1 MRDDFTKVFSSPLG
15 VPLGR
20 TESFEGESYKNE
32 LITQKI
38 QYMLN
43 RTQRMF
49 EYEGLPD
56 GIPRDI
62 LELYLQTIGY
72 AGVIDVDG
80 NLFVTWGTLGGVPNE
95 FYRPTKFIVANP
107 GLQRRFPEWQKHEY
121 TIGEDC
127 VIIRNDSLYMGL
139 YPAFNHYAN
148 MLVENEITMHIDSI
162 NRRIV
167 DLITAENDNA
177 YQSAKKYLADVSD
190 GKLGVISSKAFM
202 DGIQAQPYGGSA
214 RGSTELIEIEQYWN
228 AQWLQFSGL
237 NANHN
242 MKREAVMSGEAE
254 LNDDALL
261 PLTDEMLY
269 WREKGLKDV
278 EEMFGL
284 VASVSLSSAWS
295 DRETANEL
303 YEDKQEAE
311 TEKAE
316 AEADITEAEAEQAEE
331 QTNEQ
336 VKESADE
343 MTAET
348 AEETEDTYKS
358 ENSEEKDGKE

>member
-1 MRDDFTKVFSSPLG
+1 MKPDFTAMFSPLG
-15 VPLGR
+15 VPCGYV
-20 TESFEGESYKNE
+20 EEFSGPQYKRD

-49 EYEGLPD
+49 DYDGLPD

-72 AGVIDVDG
+72 AGVIDIDG
-80 NLFVTWGTLGGVPNE
+80 NLFITWGTLGGVPNE

-121 TIGEDC
+121 TIDEDC
-127 VIIRNDSLYMGL
+127 IIIRNDALYMGL

-148 MLVENEITMHIDSI
+148 MLTENEITMHIDSV
-162 NRRIV
+162 NRRVV
-167 DLITAENDNA
+167 DLLTAENDSGFN
-177 YQSAKKYLADVSD
+177 SAKKYLADVAD
-190 GKLGVISSKAFM
+190 GKQGVIMSKAFM
-202 DGIQAQPYGGSA
+202 DGITAQPYGGAA

-228 AQWLQFSGL
+228 GQWLNFTGL
-237 NANHN
+237 NANYN

-261 PLTDEMLY
+261 PLVDEMLY
-269 WREKGLKDV
+269 WREQGLKDV

-284 VASVSLSSAWS
+284 AASVSLSSAWGQ
-295 DRETANEL
+295 RAEANDL

-311 TEKAE
+311 AEKAE
-316 AEADITEAEAEQAEE
+316 AEADKAEAEAEAEAEAAEE
-331 QTNEQ
+331 QPE
-336 VKESADE
+336 
-343 MTAET
+343 ET
-348 AEETEDTYKS
+348 DTSEETE
-358 ENSEEKDGKE
+358 ESEETDGENNE

>member
-1 MRDDFTKVFSSPLG
+1 MKPDFTAMFSPLG
-15 VPLGR
+15 VPYGYV
-20 TESFEGESYKNE
+20 EEFEGSQYKRD

-49 EYEGLPD
+49 DYDGLPD

-72 AGVIDVDG
+72 AGVIDIDG
-80 NLFVTWGTLGGVPNE
+80 NLFITWGTLGGVPNE

-127 VIIRNDSLYMGL
+127 VIIRNDALYMGL

-148 MLVENEITMHIDSI
+148 ILTENEITMHIDSV

-167 DLITAENDNA
+167 DLLTAENDTGF
-177 YQSAKKYLADVSD
+177 QSAKKYLADVAD
-190 GKLGVISSKAFM
+190 GKQGVIMSKAFM
-202 DGIQAQPYGGSA
+202 DGITAQPYGGAA

-228 AQWLQFSGL
+228 GQWLNFTGL
-237 NANHN
+237 NANYN

-261 PLTDEMLY
+261 PLVDEMLY
-269 WREKGLKDV
+269 WREQGLKDV

-284 VASVSLSSAWS
+284 AASVSLSSAWGQ
-295 DRETANEL
+295 RAEANEL

-311 TEKAE
+311 TEKSE
-316 AEADITEAEAEQAEE
+316 AEADKAEKEAASEQPDVPEE
-331 QTNEQ
+331 PE
-336 VKESADE
+336 EP
-343 MTAET
+343 
-348 AEETEDTYKS
+348 EETEDTD
-358 ENSEEKDGKE
+358 EESEETDGENNE

>member
-1 MRDDFTKVFSSPLG
+1 MKRGFMSLFSSPLG
-15 VPLGR
+15 VPLGYS
-20 TESFEGESYKNE
+20 ESFEGEDYKRD

-49 EYEGLPD
+49 DYDGLPD

-72 AGVIDVDG
+72 AGVIDIDG
-80 NLFVTWGTLGGVPNE
+80 NLFITWGTLGGVPNE

-107 GLQRRFPEWQKHEY
+107 GLQRRFPNWQKHEY

-127 VIIRNDSLYMGL
+127 IIIRNDALYMGL

-148 MLVENEITMHIDSI
+148 MLTENEITMHVDSV

-167 DLITAENDNA
+167 DLITAENDNGFN
-177 YQSAKKYLADVSD
+177 SAKKYLADVAD
-190 GKLGVISSKAFM
+190 GKQGVIMSKAFM
-202 DGIQAQPYGGSA
+202 DGITAQPYGGAAS

-228 AQWLQFSGL
+228 GQWLNFTGL
-237 NANHN
+237 NANYN

-261 PLTDEMLY
+261 PLVDEMLY
-269 WREKGLKDV
+269 WREQGLKDV
-278 EEMFGL
+278 ENMFGL
-284 VASVSLSSAWS
+284 AASVSLSSAWGQ
-295 DRETANEL
+295 RAEANEL

-311 TEKAE
+311 TDKAEAEAEKAE
-316 AEADITEAEAEQAEE
+316 AEAEAAEE
-331 QTNEQ
+331 QP
-336 VKESADE
+336 
-343 MTAET
+343 
-348 AEETEDTYKS
+348 EETEETKETEETEETDG
-358 ENSEEKDGKE
+358 ENNE

>member
-1 MRDDFTKVFSSPLG
+1 MIHDIERVFGSPLG

-20 TESFEGESYKNE
+20 IESFEGEEYKRD

-49 EYEGLPD
+49 LYDDLPD
-56 GIPRDI
+56 GIPADI

-72 AGVIDVDG
+72 AGVIDISG
-80 NLFVTWGTLGGVPNE
+80 NLYVTWGTLGGVPNE
-95 FYRPTKFIVANP
+95 YYRPTKFIVANP
-107 GLQRRFPEWQKHEY
+107 GLQRKYPEWSKHEY

-148 MLVENEITMHIDSI
+148 MLVENEITMHVDSV

-177 YQSAKKYLADVSD
+177 YTSAKKYLADIAD
-190 GKLGVISSKAFM
+190 GKQGVISSKAFL
-202 DGIQAQPYGGSA
+202 DGIATQPYGGSA
-214 RGSTELIEIEQYWN
+214 RGSTELIEIEQYWQ
-228 AQWLQFSGL
+228 AQWLNFTGL
-237 NANHN
+237 NANYN

-261 PLTDEMLY
+261 PLVDEMLY
-269 WREKGLKDV
+269 WREQGLKDV

-284 VASVSLSSAWS
+284 AASVSLSSAWGQ
-295 DRETANEL
+295 RAEANEL

-311 TEKAE
+311 TEIAEAEADKAE
-316 AEADITEAEAEQAEE
+316 AEAEAAEE
-331 QTNEQ
+331 QPEETGT
-336 VKESADE
+336 SDE
-343 MTAET
+343 MDTPDET
-348 AEETEDTYKS
+348 EESEETDGE
-358 ENSEEKDGKE
+358 ENE

>member
-1 MRDDFTKVFSSPLG
+1 MKPDFTTLFSPLG

-20 TESFEGESYKNE
+20 AESFEGKDYKE
-32 LITQKI
+32 RLITQKI

-72 AGVIDVDG
+72 AGIIDIAG

-148 MLVENEITMHIDSI
+148 MLTENEITMHIDSV

-167 DLITAENDNA
+167 DLLTAENDSA
-177 YQSAKKYLADVSD
+177 FQSAKKYLADVSD
-190 GKLGVISSKAFM
+190 GKQGAIMSQAFM
-202 DGIQAQPYGGSA
+202 DGIKAQPYGGAA

-228 AQWLQFSGL
+228 GQWLNFCGL
-237 NANHN
+237 NANFN

-269 WREKGLKDV
+269 WREQGLKDV

-284 VASVSLSSAWS
+284 AASVSLACAWS
-295 DRETANEL
+295 DREAANDI
-303 YEDKQEAE
+303 YEDKTEAE
-311 TEKAE
+311 AEKAE
-316 AEADITEAEAEQAEE
+316 AEAEIAQSEAEQAEE
-331 QTNEQ
+331 T
-336 VKESADE
+336 D
-343 MTAET
+343 TET
-348 AEETEDTYKS
+348 VEETTEETEAEETEDT
-358 ENSEEKDGKE
+358 ETEEQKDGEE

>member
-1 MRDDFTKVFSSPLG
+1 MIHDIERVFGSPLG

-20 TESFEGESYKNE
+20 IESFEGEEYKRD

-49 EYEGLPD
+49 LYYDLPE
-56 GIPRDI
+56 GIPADI

-72 AGVIDVDG
+72 AGVIDISG
-80 NLFVTWGTLGGVPNE
+80 NLYVTWGTLGGVPNE
-95 FYRPTKFIVANP
+95 YYRPTKFIVANP
-107 GLQRRFPEWQKHEY
+107 GLQRKYPEWSKHEY

-148 MLVENEITMHIDSI
+148 MLVENEITMHVDSV

-177 YQSAKKYLADVSD
+177 FNSAKKYLADIAD
-190 GKLGVISSKAFM
+190 GKQGVISSKAFL
-202 DGIQAQPYGGSA
+202 DGIATQPYGGSA
-214 RGSTELIEIEQYWN
+214 RGSTELIEIEQYWQ
-228 AQWLQFSGL
+228 AQWLNFTGL
-237 NANHN
+237 NANYN

-261 PLTDEMLY
+261 PLVDEMLFY
-269 WREKGLKDV
+269 REQGLKDV
-278 EEMFGL
+278 ENMFGH
-284 VASVSLSSAWS
+284 VSSVRLGSAWN
-295 DRETANEL
+295 DRAEANDI
-303 YEDKQEAE
+303 YEEKQEAE
-311 TEKAE
+311 L
-316 AEADITEAEAEQAEE
+316 DIKVAEAEQAEIE
-331 QTNEQ
+331 
-336 VKESADE
+336 V
-343 MTAET
+343 ET
-348 AEETEDTYKS
+348 AEDPEDTEETENTETEDNEDT
-358 ENSEEKDGKE
+358 ETEDEKDGEE